1 MAKTALLALFFAAMI
16 SKYFTLVRR
25 SIFYIAPVARAAE
38 HISLMRRILYSDP
51 HPCEKIG
58 LKLNLP
64 EQLPPRIYSEALSA

>member
-1 MAKTALLALFFAAMI
+1 LAKVAKTALLALFFAAMI

-58 LKLNLP
+58 LAGSG
-64 EQLPPRIYSEALSA
+64 Q